1 MPLSKR
7 KKSVTKNIV
16 FAMSLIVLLSVA
28 TTSFAI
34 YTLTSSLNDAE
45 AVNVSGSMRMQ
56 SYRLAHDIQIKS
68 SDFEFH
74 ISQFEQSIY
83 SESMQSLDD
92 WRVPKHIANDYLL
105 LTKRWQELK
114 TVLEGE
120 QPQRYLPLV
129 ASFVEQID
137 DFVLKLQIF
146 SEQKITKLTVVGGL
160 GLGGILLASIY
171 VVLYV
176 RREIVHPLHE
186 LAVASEQVQNRSF
199 DVAFNHDSQTEMGV
213 LMSTFSNM
221 AKDLG
226 KLYRGLEQAVG
237 EKTQELQKANTS
249 LQVLYRSSQELA
261 DARINIDNFQAI
273 LRHIVSIEAIG
284 KVQLDIE
291 DEDDKSISLYEGEVE
306 QAEVIKRELYL
317 DGEHLG
323 ALHFF
328 CVDKAPD
335 STLLDNF
342 SQILARAIFYNQ
354 AQRQAE
360 QLLLA
365 EERATIAR
373 ELHDS
378 LAQSLSYLKIQVSLL
393 KKQMNK
399 FEHPQGAAATVS
411 ELDTGLSEAYTQLR
425 ELLTTFRL
433 TIKEGNFGVALKEML
448 SQLDDQTQSSIVLEN
463 GLSSVDLDAHQQVHL
478 LQLIREASLNAMKH
492 AKADTISVTCSEE
505 QGEIVISVKDDGTGF
520 SDEQAKVNHY
530 GMSIMRERAERL
542 NGQLTVNSGQSSG
555 TEVRLVFSL
564 GTS

>member
-16 FAMSLIVLLSVA
+16 YAMSLIVLLSVA

-56 SYRLAHDIQIKS
+56 SYRLAHDIQIQS

-74 ISQFEQSIY
+74 IQQFEQSIF

-92 WRVPKHIANDYLL
+92 WRVPDHIANDYQLL
-105 LTKRWQELK
+105 IKRWQELK

-129 ASFVEQID
+129 ASFVKQID

-160 GLGGILLASIY
+160 GLGGIVLASIY

-176 RREIVHPLHE
+176 RREIVYPLNE
-186 LAVASEQVQNRSF
+186 LAIASERIQNRSF
-199 DVAFNHDSQTEMGV
+199 DVELSHESKTEMGV
-213 LMSTFSNM
+213 LTRTFSNM

-226 KLYRGLEQAVG
+226 KLYRGLEQAVD

-249 LQVLYRSSQELA
+249 LHVLYRSSQELA

-273 LRHIVSIEAIG
+273 LRHIVSIDSIG
-284 KVQLDIE
+284 KVQLDI
-291 DEDDKSISLYEGEVE
+291 DDDDSSVSLYEGEAE
-306 QAEVIKRELYL
+306 QAEVIHRELYL

-323 ALHFF
+323 SLHFY
-328 CVDKAPD
+328 CIQDAPER
-335 STLLDNF
+335 TLLDNF
-342 SQILARAIFYNQ
+342 AQILARAIFYNQ

-378 LAQSLSYLKIQVSLL
+378 LAQSLSYLKIQVALL
-393 KKQMNK
+393 KKQMTK
-399 FEHPQGAAATVS
+399 LEMSSGAANTVI
-411 ELDTGLSEAYTQLR
+411 ELDTGLSDAYTQLR

-448 SQLDDQTQSSIVLEN
+448 SQLDDQTSAMIVLEN
-463 GLSSVDLDAHQQVHL
+463 GLSSVELDAHQQVHL
-478 LQLIREASLNAMKH
+478 LQLIREATINAMKH
-492 AKADTISVTCSEE
+492 ADAGRIQVSCSEE
-505 QGEIVISVKDDGTGF
+505 QGEIVVSVADNGIGFGDG
-520 SDEQAKVNHY
+520 EAKINHY

-542 NGQLTVNSGQSSG
+542 NGQLTVNSQHDSG

>member
-1 MPLSKR
+1 
-7 KKSVTKNIV
+7 
-16 FAMSLIVLLSVA
+16 MSLIVLLSVA

-56 SYRLAHDIQIKS
+56 SYRLAHDIQIQS

-74 ISQFEQSIY
+74 IQQFEQSIF

-92 WRVPKHIANDYLL
+92 WRVPDHIANDYQLL
-105 LTKRWQELK
+105 IKRWQELK

-129 ASFVEQID
+129 ASFVKQID

-160 GLGGILLASIY
+160 GLGGIVLASIY

-176 RREIVHPLHE
+176 RREIVYPLKE
-186 LAVASEQVQNRSF
+186 LVIASERIQNRSF
-199 DVAFNHDSQTEMGV
+199 DVELSHESKTEMGV
-213 LMSTFSNM
+213 LTRTFSNM

-226 KLYRGLEQAVG
+226 KLYRGLEQAVD

-249 LQVLYRSSQELA
+249 LHVLYRSSQELA

-273 LRHIVSIEAIG
+273 LRHIVSIDSIG
-284 KVQLDIE
+284 KVQLDI
-291 DEDDKSISLYEGEVE
+291 DDDDSSVSLCEGEAD
-306 QAEVIKRELYL
+306 QAEVIHRELYL

-323 ALHFF
+323 SLHFY
-328 CVDKAPD
+328 CIQEAPEH
-335 STLLDNF
+335 TLLDNF
-342 SQILARAIFYNQ
+342 AQILARAIFYNQ

-393 KKQMNK
+393 KKQMTK
-399 FEHPQGAAATVS
+399 LEMSSGAANTVA
-411 ELDTGLSEAYTQLR
+411 ELDTGLSDAYTQLR

-448 SQLDDQTQSSIVLEN
+448 SQLDDQTSAMIVLEN
-463 GLSSVDLDAHQQVHL
+463 GLSSVELDAHQQVHL
-478 LQLIREASLNAMKH
+478 LQLIREATINAMKH
-492 AKADTISVTCSEE
+492 ADAWRIQVSCSEE
-505 QGEIVISVKDDGTGF
+505 QGDIVVSVADNGIGF
-520 SDEQAKVNHY
+520 SDGEAKINHY

-542 NGQLTVNSGQSSG
+542 NGQLTVNSQHDSG

>member
-1 MPLSKR
+1 
-7 KKSVTKNIV
+7 
-16 FAMSLIVLLSVA
+16 
-28 TTSFAI
+28 
-34 YTLTSSLNDAE
+34 
-45 AVNVSGSMRMQ
+45 
-56 SYRLAHDIQIKS
+56 
-68 SDFEFH
+68 
-74 ISQFEQSIY
+74 
-83 SESMQSLDD
+83 MQSLDD
-92 WRVPKHIANDYLL
+92 WRVPDHIANDYQLL
-105 LTKRWQELK
+105 IKRWQELK

-129 ASFVEQID
+129 ASFVKQID

-160 GLGGILLASIY
+160 GLGGIVLASIY

-176 RREIVHPLHE
+176 RREIVYPLRE
-186 LAVASEQVQNRSF
+186 LAIASERIQNRSF
-199 DVAFNHDSQTEMGV
+199 DVELSHESKTEMGV
-213 LMSTFSNM
+213 LTRTFSNM

-226 KLYRGLEQAVG
+226 KLYRGLEQAVD

-249 LQVLYRSSQELA
+249 LHVLYRSSQELA

-273 LRHIVSIEAIG
+273 LRHIVSIDSIG
-284 KVQLDIE
+284 KVQLDI
-291 DEDDKSISLYEGEVE
+291 DDDDSSVSLCEGEAE
-306 QAEVIKRELYL
+306 QAEVIHRELYL

-323 ALHFF
+323 SLHFY
-328 CVDKAPD
+328 CIQEAPEH
-335 STLLDNF
+335 TLLDNF
-342 SQILARAIFYNQ
+342 AQILARAIFYNQ

-378 LAQSLSYLKIQVSLL
+378 LAQSLSYLKIQVALF
-393 KKQMNK
+393 KKQMTK
-399 FEHPQGAAATVS
+399 LEMSSGAANTVA
-411 ELDTGLSEAYTQLR
+411 ELDTGLSDAYTQLR

-448 SQLDDQTQSSIVLEN
+448 SQLDDQTSAMIVLEN
-463 GLSSVDLDAHQQVHL
+463 GLSSVELDAHQQVHL
-478 LQLIREASLNAMKH
+478 LQLIREATINAMKH
-492 AKADTISVTCSEE
+492 ADAGRIQVSCSEE
-505 QGEIVISVKDDGTGF
+505 QGEIVVSVTDNGTGF
-520 SDEQAKVNHY
+520 SDGEAKINHY

-542 NGQLTVNSGQSSG
+542 NGQLTVNSQHDSG

>member
-1 MPLSKR
+1 
-7 KKSVTKNIV
+7 
-16 FAMSLIVLLSVA
+16 MSLIVLLSVA

-56 SYRLAHDIQIKS
+56 SYRLAHDIQIQS

-74 ISQFEQSIY
+74 IQQFEQSIF

-92 WRVPKHIANDYLL
+92 WRVPDHIANDYQLL
-105 LTKRWQELK
+105 IKRWQELK

-129 ASFVEQID
+129 ASFVKQID

-160 GLGGILLASIY
+160 GLGGIVLASIY

-176 RREIVHPLHE
+176 RREIVYPLNE
-186 LAVASEQVQNRSF
+186 LAIASERIQNRSF
-199 DVAFNHDSQTEMGV
+199 DVELSHESKTEMGV
-213 LMSTFSNM
+213 LTRTFSNM

-226 KLYRGLEQAVG
+226 KLYRGLEQAVD

-249 LQVLYRSSQELA
+249 LHVLYRSSQELA

-273 LRHIVSIEAIG
+273 LRHIVSIDSIG
-284 KVQLDIE
+284 KVQLDI
-291 DEDDKSISLYEGEVE
+291 DDDDSSVSLYEGEAE
-306 QAEVIKRELYL
+306 QAEVIHRELYL

-323 ALHFF
+323 SLHFY
-328 CVDKAPD
+328 CIQDAPER
-335 STLLDNF
+335 TLLDNF
-342 SQILARAIFYNQ
+342 AQILARAIFYNQ

-378 LAQSLSYLKIQVSLL
+378 LAQSLSYLKIQVALL
-393 KKQMNK
+393 KKQMTK
-399 FEHPQGAAATVS
+399 LEMSSGAANTVI
-411 ELDTGLSEAYTQLR
+411 ELDTGLSDAYTQLR

-448 SQLDDQTQSSIVLEN
+448 SQLDDQTSAMIVLEN
-463 GLSSVDLDAHQQVHL
+463 GLSSVELDAHQQVHL
-478 LQLIREASLNAMKH
+478 LQLIREATINAMKH
-492 AKADTISVTCSEE
+492 ADAGRIQVSCSEE
-505 QGEIVISVKDDGTGF
+505 QGEIVVSVADNGIGFGDG
-520 SDEQAKVNHY
+520 EAKINHY

-542 NGQLTVNSGQSSG
+542 NGQLTVNSQHDSG